1 MEFEHAGKTVKLVG
15 EQQCRQHQGA
25 SIAMNCIFP
34 EAMLLSSSIL
44 ETQQETSHQET
55 MLTEQQQ
62 QDLTEILLQFEDL
75 FRIPTQLP
83 PQRKYDH
90 QIHLTN
96 NTPLSSKPYRYPYVQ
111 KTEIEKMVQELL

>member
-1 MEFEHAGKTVKLVG
+1 MAETLGEIRWNYKSLTMEFEHAGKTVKLVG

-34 EAMLLSSSIL
+34 EAMLLSISIL

-62 QDLTEILLQFEDL
+62 QDLTEILL
-75 FRIPTQLP
+75 
-83 PQRKYDH
+83 
-90 QIHLTN
+90 
-96 NTPLSSKPYRYPYVQ
+96 
-111 KTEIEKMVQELL
+111 

>member
-25 SIAMNCIFP
+25 STTMNCILP
-34 EAMLLSSSIL
+34 EAMLLSISIL

-55 MLTEQQQ
+55 TLIEQQQ

-75 FRIPTQLP
+75 LRITTQLP

-90 QIHLTN
+90 QIHLTT
-96 NTPLSSKPYRYPYVQ
+96 NTPLSSKSYRYPHAQ
-111 KTEIEKMVQELL
+111 NT

>member
-1 MEFEHAGKTVKLVG
+1 
-15 EQQCRQHQGA
+15 
-25 SIAMNCIFP
+25 
-34 EAMLLSSSIL
+34 MLLSISVL
-44 ETQQETSHQET
+44 ETQQETSHLET
-55 MLTEQQQ
+55 TPTEQQQ

-96 NTPLSSKPYRYPYVQ
+96 NTPLSSKSYRYPHAQ
-111 KTEIEKMVQELL
+111 KTEIEKTVQELLQTGFIRESGSAFASPVVLIKKKDGG